1 MICRACWAEVMDI
14 VQIFK
19 PMNLGGPQSRMIFP
33 GSVVTA
39 LSKDPGDSELPKDM
53 PVVGGRRVVAAF
65 WAQWQQIALAASS
78 PCLWAD

>member
-1 MICRACWAEVMDI
+1 
-14 VQIFK
+14 
-19 PMNLGGPQSRMIFP
+19 MIFP